1 MKNKEY
7 VKPEM
12 NVYQMETPSIL
23 AGSVIEKAKEEDY
36 NEDAV
41 SNYRDPSGSIGLI
54 KRSLTPPPA
63 IDGCWEGVFG
73 MLGYATLTGSY
84 PERYPK

>member
-23 AGSVIEKAKEEDY
+23 AGSVIIEKAKEEDY

-41 SNYRDPSGSIGLI
+41 SNYRDPSGSIW
-54 KRSLTPPPA
+54 A
-63 IDGCWEGVFG
+63 D
-73 MLGYATLTGSY
+73 
-84 PERYPK
+84 

>member
-1 MKNKEY
+1 MSTKWRHKLY
-7 VKPEM
+7 SQALISRKPQKRIITKGRLM
-12 NVYQMETPSIL
+12 NIAIQV
-23 AGSVIEKAKEEDY
+23 AAF
-36 NEDAV
+36 
-41 SNYRDPSGSIGLI
+41 GLI

>member
-1 MKNKEY
+1 MNFHLRNFSKEY

-41 SNYRDPSGSIGLI
+41 SNYRDPSGSIW
-54 KRSLTPPPA
+54 A
-63 IDGCWEGVFG
+63 D
-73 MLGYATLTGSY
+73 
-84 PERYPK
+84 

>member
-1 MKNKEY
+1 ML
-7 VKPEM
+7 
-12 NVYQMETPSIL
+12 L
-23 AGSVIEKAKEEDY
+23 ATIAIQVA
-36 NEDAV
+36 AF
-41 SNYRDPSGSIGLI
+41 GLI

-84 PERYPK
+84 TERYPK

>member
-1 MKNKEY
+1 ML
-7 VKPEM
+7 
-12 NVYQMETPSIL
+12 L
-23 AGSVIEKAKEEDY
+23 ATIAIRVA
-36 NEDAV
+36 AF
-41 SNYRDPSGSIGLI
+41 GLI

-84 PERYPK
+84 PESTQNRNRMYGGVRGRKTKVGE

>member
-1 MKNKEY
+1 ML
-7 VKPEM
+7 
-12 NVYQMETPSIL
+12 L
-23 AGSVIEKAKEEDY
+23 ATIAIQVA
-36 NEDAV
+36 AF
-41 SNYRDPSGSIGLI
+41 GLI

-84 PERYPK
+84 LEWYPK